1 MDSSEKDKQ
10 IMMKLKIKKMVK
22 RYAQK
27 IKKVGVLEQ
36 INLNAAGID
45 VGDAEN
51 YVAVPEDRTEQS
63 VRKFGTFTQDL
74 KQIVQWLKAN
84 EVTTV
89 ALESTGIY
97 WVPLYDQLEKGGLDV
112 YLVDAR
118 KTKNVSGRKTDI
130 QDCQW
135 IQQLHTYGLLS
146 KAFVPDE
153 KIRNLRSLERHRD
166 MLIKYR
172 SSHIQHM
179 QKALEEMNLKLTNV
193 LTDITGK
200 SGMAII
206 RDIIAGVWDPHKLAR
221 HRDYRCRKSEK
232 EIVLSL
238 EGDFNEQKI
247 IVLKQSVELYDFY
260 TQKMMEL
267 DVQAEKLFKTFAR
280 KVDSNDANDANDVK
294 SQPIK
299 ELTGSQL
306 VKQNRKKNAPQY
318 DLKSQFYQI
327 AGVDLT
333 RVNGFDVLVLQR
345 IISEVGI
352 DMSYWS
358 TMKRFTSW
366 LRVSPNNRISG
377 GKKLS
382 SAIAKS
388 KNRANYAF
396 RLAAM
401 GLARSNCPLGRFYRK
416 MKAKDGARS
425 AIIATAHKLAR
436 IYYVML
442 SKQVEYSE
450 DLVKGNEEKNK
461 KRMIKNLQRRANELG
476 YELVQKTLP
485 INN

>member
-1 MDSSEKDKQ
+1 MNIPSTDKQ
-10 IMMKLKIKKMVK
+10 SKTKLKMKKMVK
-22 RYAQK
+22 KYAQK

-36 INLNAAGID
+36 INLSAAGID
-45 VGDAEN
+45 VGAEEI
-51 YVAVPEDRTEQS
+51 YVSVPEDRTEQS

-74 KQIVQWLKAN
+74 EQIVVWLKAN
-84 EVTTV
+84 GVTTV
-89 ALESTGIY
+89 ALESTGVY
-97 WVPLYDQLEKGGLDV
+97 WIPLYNQMEKAGLDV

-118 KTKNVSGRKTDI
+118 KTKNVSGRKTDV

-153 KIRNLRSLERHRD
+153 QIRNLRSLERQRD
-166 MLIKYR
+166 MLISYR

-206 RDIIAGVWDPHKLAR
+206 RDIIAGEWDPHQLAC

-238 EGDFNEQKI
+238 EGNFNEQKI
-247 IVLKQSVELYDFY
+247 FVLKQAVELYDFY

-280 KVDSNDANDANDVK
+280 KVDIK
-294 SQPIK
+294 SQPLK
-299 ELTGSQL
+299 ELACSQ
-306 VKQNRKKNAPQY
+306 QNRKKNAPQY
-318 DLKSQFYQI
+318 DLRNQLYQI

-345 IISEVGI
+345 IISEVGL
-352 DMSYWS
+352 DMSKWP
-358 TMKRFTSW
+358 TIKNFTSW
-366 LRVSPNNRISG
+366 LALSPNNKISG

-382 SAIAKS
+382 STTARTKS
-388 KNRANYAF
+388 RANNAF

-401 GLARSNCPLGRFYRK
+401 GVARSNCPLGRFYRK
-416 MKAKDGARS
+416 MKARDGARS
-425 AIIATAHKLAR
+425 AITATAHKLAR
-436 IYYVML
+436 IFYFMV

-450 DLVKGNEEKNK
+450 ELVNGNEEKNK

-476 YELVQKTLP
+476 YELVQK
-485 INN
+485 NA